1 MTVTWVIELDDQPV
15 ERVRADLLVAPFFAG
30 ERPLRGAAGRLDWRL
45 CGHLS
50 EMLRR
55 SAFDGAEGDQV
66 LVPTGASA
74 RAPRALLVGLGP
86 RSGFGPRQLRPA
98 VATAFE
104 KARALRAGIVAVAL
118 PSEAL
123 SGVPP
128 ERSATAAVVGAGE
141 ALQRQAFTV
150 RLRLVVEPAGLSVA
164 RQAMSQLVPRIQL
177 DGVLARFSAAEAPP
191 GHPGAA
197 GAAPGGVARA
207 PGLRADGGARAPARG
222 ADAGPTGQQDKHSSA
237 P

>member
-55 SAFDGAEGDQV
+55 SAFEGAPGDLI

-74 RAPRALLVGLGP
+74 RAPRALLVGLGE
-86 RSGFGPRQLRPA
+86 RSEFSPRQLRPA
-98 VATAFE
+98 IASAFE

-118 PSEAL
+118 PSETNC
-123 SGVPP
+123 GVPA
-128 ERSATAAVVGAGE
+128 ERAATAAVVGAGE
-141 ALQRQAFTV
+141 ALQEQAFTV
-150 RLRLVVEPAGLSVA
+150 RLRLIVEPAGMAAA

-177 DGVLARFSAAEAPP
+177 DGVLARFSAAEPPPAPGEASGP
-191 GHPGAA
+191 GQGVSMAA
-197 GAAPGGVARA
+197 GAHA
-207 PGLRADGGARAPARG
+207 GLARG
-222 ADAGPTGQQDKHSSA
+222 AAADDSGALHAKLPPS

>member
-1 MTVTWVIELDDQPV
+1 MTVTWVIEMDDQPV

-55 SAFDGAEGDQV
+55 SAFEGAPGDLI

-74 RAPRALLVGLGP
+74 RAPRALLVGLGE
-86 RSGFGPRQLRPA
+86 RSGFSPRQLRPA
-98 VATAFE
+98 VASALA

-118 PSEAL
+118 PSESTCGIPA
-123 SGVPP
+123 
-128 ERSATAAVVGAGE
+128 ERAATAAVVGAGE
-141 ALQRQAFTV
+141 ALQEQAFTV
-150 RLRLVVEPAGLSVA
+150 RLRLIVEPDGMAAA

-177 DGVLARFSAAEAPP
+177 EGVLARFSAAEPPPPP
-191 GHPGAA
+191 GGGVGVGRGVPLAPGA
-197 GAAPGGVARA
+197 GSD
-207 PGLRADGGARAPARG
+207 LARG
-222 ADAGPTGQQDKHSSA
+222 AAVHTGADDTGALQAKLPSA